1 MTAMDKKKTKMK
13 SKSNLR
19 LKTALMLL
27 QILLPFGLYT
37 AMQLEASLA
46 VVLIASGFVLSMGG
60 LVWLG

>member
-1 MTAMDKKKTKMK
+1 MDKKKTKMK